1 MDGILG
7 AAPALFF
14 VSPNNVGYPM
24 RNPNGGISMK
34 HTNLRQFVITSLFV
48 ALTLVLGFT
57 PLGIISLNF
66 INVTI
71 LHIPVIIGTILLGW
85 RTGLL
90 LGFFFGLTSTLR
102 AFGIPLP
109 ASSALASTLMSASPI
124 YVILMSMLPRL
135 LVPVITHLTYRL
147 LSTARTHLNMPAL
160 SNVADSLIFAIAFPA
175 MVIGLFALK
184 LLPFGA
190 AAALFAL
197 FAVFELLFAART
209 DTAVLTISAVAGTLT
224 NTIFYLGLMLLFYHL
239 TGLDTAAIIGLI
251 TGTGI
256 IVGGTEAIAAA
267 VLTTPVVRALKRV
280 KTNA

>member
-1 MDGILG
+1 
-7 AAPALFF
+7 
-14 VSPNNVGYPM
+14 
-24 RNPNGGISMK
+24 MK

-109 ASSALASTLMSASPI
+109 ASALVSTLMSASPI

-190 AAALFAL
+190 AAALFVL

-209 DTAVLTISAVAGTLT
+209 DTAALTISAVAGTLT

-256 IVGGTEAIAAA
+256 IAGGTEAIAAA

>member
-1 MDGILG
+1 
-7 AAPALFF
+7 
-14 VSPNNVGYPM
+14 
-24 RNPNGGISMK
+24 MK
-34 HTNLRQFVITSLFV
+34 HMNLRHFVITSLFV

-57 PLGIISLNF
+57 PLGFIPLGF

-102 AFGIPLP
+102 AFGIPSP
-109 ASSALASTLMSASPI
+109 ASALVSTLMGASPL
-124 YVILMSMLPRL
+124 YVIVMSMLPRL
-135 LVPVITHLTYRL
+135 LVPVVTHFIDRL
-147 LSTARTHLNMPAL
+147 ISSSRTHLNAPAL
-160 SNVADSLIFAIAFPA
+160 SKIADSLIFAIALPA
-175 MVIGLFALK
+175 VVIGLYALK
-184 LLPFGA
+184 LLPFGIA
-190 AAALFAL
+190 ALLFAL

-209 DTAVLTISAVAGTLT
+209 DNAALTISAVAGTLT

-239 TGLDTAAIIGLI
+239 AGLDTAAILGLI

-256 IVGGTEAIAAA
+256 IAGGTEALAAA
-267 VLTTPVVRALKRV
+267 VLTTPIVCALKRV

>member
-1 MDGILG
+1 
-7 AAPALFF
+7 
-14 VSPNNVGYPM
+14 
-24 RNPNGGISMK
+24 MK
-34 HTNLRQFVITSLFV
+34 HMNLRHFVITSLFV

-57 PLGIISLNF
+57 PLGIIPLGF

-102 AFGIPLP
+102 AFGIPSP
-109 ASSALASTLMSASPI
+109 ASALVSTLMSASPL
-124 YVILMSMLPRL
+124 YVIVMSMLPRL
-135 LVPVITHLTYRL
+135 LVPVVTHFIYRL
-147 LSTARTHLNMPAL
+147 ISSSRTHLNAPAL
-160 SNVADSLIFAIAFPA
+160 SKIADSLIFAIALPA
-175 MVIGLFALK
+175 VVIGLYALK
-184 LLPFGA
+184 LLPFGIA
-190 AAALFAL
+190 ALLFAL

-209 DTAVLTISAVAGTLT
+209 DNAALTISAVAGTLT

-239 TGLDTAAIIGLI
+239 AGLDTAAILGLI

-256 IVGGTEAIAAA
+256 IAGGTEALAAA
-267 VLTTPVVRALKRV
+267 VLTTPIICALKRV